1 MNAEIFCRF
10 FLLQWYDDAPIIFQ
24 VGENYFS
31 CLIVVP
37 NVIFIQLF
45 DVDFVNNFLHHALDA
60 DVINHLLCPKLDI
73 SNVVM
78 PFNRI
83 QGKYML
89 ENKKLSDRKIIY
101 QFLGRIP
108 IQNRTIA
115 QVIVNRE
122 SNEKEV
128 FKVGDNIVI
137 DVTTPALN
145 TSQREMP
152 MLGIERRSA
161 R

>member
-1 MNAEIFCRF
+1 
-10 FLLQWYDDAPIIFQ
+10 
-24 VGENYFS
+24 
-31 CLIVVP
+31 
-37 NVIFIQLF
+37 
-45 DVDFVNNFLHHALDA
+45 
-60 DVINHLLCPKLDI
+60 
-73 SNVVM
+73 
-78 PFNRI
+78 
-83 QGKYML
+83 ML
-89 ENKKLSDRKIIY
+89 ENKKLSDRKIMY